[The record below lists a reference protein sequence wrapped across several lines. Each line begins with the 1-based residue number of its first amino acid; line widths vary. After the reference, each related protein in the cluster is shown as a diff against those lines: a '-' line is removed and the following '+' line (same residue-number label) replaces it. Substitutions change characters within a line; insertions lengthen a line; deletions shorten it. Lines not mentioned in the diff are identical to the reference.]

1 MSDAEEETTSAGQTQ
16 DRLPTSRLLADLLA
30 EVERDKAEAETEAEW
45 RRREAR
51 GTHLTGARLELQQ
64 RNGMVHH
71 VRLHNVTSEGL
82 CVVCPQKLRQFD
94 VVSLRRFG
102 DSGPHGLFKI
112 VHVTSTVGGFK
123 LGMIQH
129 GG

>member
-1 MSDAEEETTSAGQTQ
+1 MSDAEEETTSAGQIQ

-30 EVERDKAEAETEAEW
+30 EVEQNKDRAEAEAEW

-64 RNGMVHH
+64 RNGTVHH
-71 VRLHNVTSEGL
+71 VRLHNVNSEGL
-82 CVVCPQKLRQFD
+82 CVVCPRKFRQFD
-94 VVSLRRFG
+94 VVSLRRSG
-102 DSGPHGLFKI
+102 DSGPHELFKI

-123 LGMIQH
+123 LGMVRD
-129 GG
+129 GN